1 MLNDEKRINKLDIS
15 QMFKKIYQNIGWY
28 VYRWLESIGH
38 LYFLTLLVLF
48 SIFLRYLSII
58 ISPFFSKINP
68 DGVRELK
75 KASEELED
83 WAENWVDFDKVAI
96 GFASLGIIL
105 IVGLIIW
112 GLQ

>member
-1 MLNDEKRINKLDIS
+1 
-15 QMFKKIYQNIGWY
+15 MFGRTYENIGKY
-28 VYRWLESIGH
+28 VYKWLESIGH

-48 SIFLRYLSII
+48 SIFLRHLSII

-83 WAENWVDFDKVAI
+83 WAEYWMGFDKIAI

-105 IVGLIIW
+105 IIGLIIG

>member
-1 MLNDEKRINKLDIS
+1 MLNDEKKINKLDIS

-48 SIFLRYLSII
+48 SIFLRHLSII

-75 KASEELED
+75 KASEELDD
-83 WAENWVDFDKVAI
+83 WAKYWMDFDKVAV
-96 GFASLGIIL
+96 GFASSGIIL
-105 IVGLIIW
+105 VICLII
-112 GLQ
+112 GSL

>member
-1 MLNDEKRINKLDIS
+1 MKKKRINKLDIT

-38 LYFLTLLVLF
+38 FYFLTLLVLF
-48 SIFLRYLSII
+48 SIFLRHLSII
-58 ISPFFSKINP
+58 ISPYFSKINP

-83 WAENWVDFDKVAI
+83 WAEYLMDFDKVAI
-96 GFASLGIIL
+96 GFASSGIIL
-105 IVGLIIW
+105 VICLII
-112 GLQ
+112 GDL